1 MIYLNNAASSFPKPK
16 QVTDAVADCLSKPVL
31 HAARTGFEREHEDSI
46 YITRERLSKLFNVTD
61 PLQIIFTSGS
71 TEALN
76 LAIRG
81 LDLKGGHVVTTTT
94 EHNSVNRP
102 LKTLEMADEIEITFV
117 DCDETSFV
125 DPKKIE
131 QAMKTNTKAVVI
143 NHCSNVTGT
152 IQDVN
157 EIAKIAHKYNAYIIV
172 DASQSS
178 GNIPIDFEGWDLDF
192 MAFTGH
198 KSLFGIQGTGGLIIK
213 KGIDLKPL
221 KVGGTG
227 ILSEILTQPEGLPI
241 YYEAG
246 TPNTPGIVALGA
258 GVKFILDTGLENIIA
273 HKKKLF
279 NRIIG
284 GIKDFT
290 DKHNSENSDGIK
302 IYTTGDNHSYSNFCF
317 NVGGF
322 VPEEIGYMLKSSFD
336 ILVRTGIHCA
346 PLLLKPLGVEPWGTV
361 RASFSYFTTEEEI
374 DIFIDALNQI
384 RQMFLP
390 K

>member
-1 MIYLNNAASSFPKPK
+1 MIYLNNAATSFPKPR
-16 QVTDAVADCLSKPVL
+16 QVISAVNECLSKPIL

-46 YITRERLSKLFNVTD
+46 YITRDRLSKLFNVPD
-61 PLQIIFTSGS
+61 PFQIIFTSGS

-76 LAIRG
+76 LAIKG

-102 LKTLEMADEIEITFV
+102 LKTMELGNEIEITFV
-117 DCDETSFV
+117 DCDETSYV
-125 DPKKIE
+125 NPMNIE
-131 QAMKTNTKAVVI
+131 SAMKPNTKAVII

-152 IQDVN
+152 IQDIR
-157 EIAKIAHKYNAYIIV
+157 EITKIAHTNNAYIIV
-172 DASQSS
+172 DASQSA
-178 GNIPIDFEGWDLDF
+178 GNIPIDFDGWDLDF

-213 KGIDLKPL
+213 KGIDLTPL

-227 ILSEILTQPEGLPI
+227 ILSEILTQPPGLPI
-241 YYEAG
+241 HYEAG

-258 GVKFILDTGLENIIA
+258 GVKFIQDVGIENIIE

-279 NRIIG
+279 NRIIDG
-284 GIKDFT
+284 LNDFSQNT
-290 DKHNSENSDGIK
+290 TSGEPNDIM
-302 IYTTGDNHSYSNFCF
+302 IYTQGTNHSYSNFCF
-317 NVGGF
+317 NIGGF
-322 VPEEIGYMLKSSFD
+322 VPEEVGYILKSSFD

-374 DIFIDALNQI
+374 DIFVDALKQI
-384 RQMFLP
+384 RMMIF
-390 K
+390 

>member
-1 MIYLNNAASSFPKPK
+1 MIYLNNAATSFPKPQ
-16 QVTDAVADCLSKPVL
+16 QVIDSVSDCMYKPVL
-31 HAARTGFEREHEDSI
+31 HSARTGFEREHEDSI
-46 YITRERLSKLFNVTD
+46 YIARERLSRLFNVPD

-81 LDLKGGHVVTTTT
+81 LDLNGGHVVTTTT

-102 LKTLEMADEIEITFV
+102 LKTMELRNEIEITFV
-117 DCDETSFV
+117 DCDETSYV
-125 DPKKIE
+125 DPVNIE
-131 QAMKTNTKAVVI
+131 LAIKSNTKAVII

-152 IQDVN
+152 IQNVK
-157 EIAKIAHKYNAYIIV
+157 EIAAIAHKNNAYIIV
-172 DASQSS
+172 DASQSA
-178 GNIPIDFEGWDLDF
+178 GNIPIDFDGWNLDF

-198 KSLFGIQGTGGLIIK
+198 KSLFGIQGTGGLVIK
-213 KGIDLKPL
+213 KGIGLKPL

-227 ILSEILTQPEGLPI
+227 ILSEILTQPTGLPI

-258 GVKFILDTGLENIIA
+258 GVKFIQDIGPDNIFN

-279 NRIIG
+279 QRIIN
-284 GIKDFT
+284 GISDISIFQ
-290 DKHNSENSDGIK
+290 NSEKSNRIK
-302 IYTTGDNHSYSNFCF
+302 IYTKGENHSYSNFCF
-317 NVGGF
+317 NIGEF
-322 VPEEIGYMLKSSFD
+322 VPEEVGYMLNSSFD
-336 ILVRTGIHCA
+336 IMVRTGIHCA

-374 DIFIDALNQI
+374 DIFIDALKQI
-384 RQMFLP
+384 STMLL
-390 K
+390 